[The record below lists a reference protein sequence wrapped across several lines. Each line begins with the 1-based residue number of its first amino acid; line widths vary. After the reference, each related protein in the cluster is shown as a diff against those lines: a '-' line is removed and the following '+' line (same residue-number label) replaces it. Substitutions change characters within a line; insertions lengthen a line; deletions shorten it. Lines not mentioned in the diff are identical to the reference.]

1 VSFASLLIPIIALVQ
16 SVKEK
21 SEKGENYWSKLLISL
36 IFIALGVVLLVT
48 DEVNVGM
55 PISLSL
61 FMTVCIQDLFFERF
75 NSLFVYLAWVIY
87 FLFNFEF
94 HLLMFLTVI
103 FLTYWLLTFMVEI
116 SSGEPHLIV
125 TSLMMIPVKSWLVF
139 MLLASLLAFGS
150 LLYKSIKKGAIKD
163 TSVPFGPALLLSIY
177 ILFFWPH
184 FQ

>member
-1 VSFASLLIPIIALVQ
+1 
-16 SVKEK
+16 
-21 SEKGENYWSKLLISL
+21 
-36 IFIALGVVLLVT
+36 
-48 DEVNVGM
+48 M

-125 TSLMMIPVKSWLVF
+125 TSLMMISVKYWLVF
-139 MLLASLLAFGS
+139 LFLSSLLDFCF
-150 LLYKSIKKGAIKD
+150 LI
-163 TSVPFGPALLLSIY
+163 FFSIY
-177 ILFFWPH
+177 NMYI
-184 FQ
+184 